1 MGSKQETPEKKVS
14 KHFLSGK
21 RVRSFKSTVYRPFR
35 RRNGVKRSTF
45 CTREK
50 CHLIKFE
57 RRTEN
62 SFLKRKKL
70 PLQARELNDR
80 PTHRLWVVGEILC
93 RSQEQKSWFLKK
105 KLKKKNCPSRVRVPR
120 NNLSELGQF
129 TPSIHNL
136 CWGFIHG
143 TYEVEAT
150 TNVNPKTKLKRARKD
165 EPGTWYIFFVRFF

>member
-1 MGSKQETPEKKVS
+1 MGSKQETPEKRVS

-57 RRTEN
+57 RRTP
-62 SFLKRKKL
+62 SWKRKKL

-80 PTHRLWVVGEILC
+80 PTHRLWVVGENIVC
-93 RSQEQKSWFLKK
+93 RSQEQK
-105 KLKKKNCPSRVRVPR
+105 KLKKKNNCPSRIRVPR

-129 TPSIHNL
+129 TPSTHNL

-150 TNVNPKTKLKRARKD
+150 TNVNPKTKLNQRARKD
-165 EPGTWYIFFVRFF
+165 EPGPWS